1 MKIAVIG
8 SRDFSDVKLLEE
20 KLDTFKNRI
29 IELISG
35 GAQGADTI
43 AEAWAIVN
51 NIPVTLFKP
60 DWKTYGKAAGI
71 KRNKQIIE
79 SCDYCIA
86 FWDGKSKG
94 TASSLKFC
102 KQLNKPFEIVAYTT
116 LSENLSKA
124 NKLLSGITKSERG

>member
-8 SRDFSDVKLLEE
+8 SRGFNNVKLLEE
-20 KLDTFKNRI
+20 KLDTFKNEI

-35 GAQGADTI
+35 GAQGADTL
-43 AEAWAIVN
+43 AEAWALANSV
-51 NIPVTLFKP
+51 PVKLYKP
-60 DWKTYGKAAGI
+60 DWKRFAKAAGI

-102 KQLNKPFEIVAYTT
+102 EKLNKPFEIVAY
-116 LSENLSKA
+116 
-124 NKLLSGITKSERG
+124 

>member
-8 SRDFSDVKLLEE
+8 SRGFNNVPLLEQ
-20 KLDTFKNRI
+20 KLDTFKSNI
-29 IELISG
+29 VELVSG
-35 GAQGADTI
+35 GAKGADTH
-43 AEAWAIVN
+43 AEAWALAN
-51 NIPVTLFKP
+51 NVPVTLFKP
-60 DWKTYGKAAGI
+60 DWKKYGRAAGI

-102 KQLNKPFEIVAYTT
+102 KQLKKPFEIVTI
-116 LSENLSKA
+116 N
-124 NKLLSGITKSERG
+124 

>member
-8 SRDFSDVKLLEE
+8 SRGFNNVKLLED
-20 KLDTFKNRI
+20 KLDAFKNQI

-35 GAQGADTI
+35 GAQGADTL
-43 AEAWAIVN
+43 AEAWALAN
-51 NIPVTLFKP
+51 NVPIILFKP
-60 DWKTYGKAAGI
+60 DWKRYARAAGI

-86 FWDGKSKG
+86 FWDGKSRG

-102 KQLNKPFEIVAYTT
+102 EKLNKPFEIVAY
-116 LSENLSKA
+116 
-124 NKLLSGITKSERG
+124 

>member
-8 SRDFSDVKLLEE
+8 SRGFSDVKLLEE
-20 KLDTFKNRI
+20 KLGAFKNQI

-43 AEAWAIVN
+43 AEAWAITN
-51 NIPVTLFKP
+51 NVPVKLFKP
-60 DWKTYGKAAGI
+60 DWKKYGRAAGI

-102 KQLNKPFEIVAYTT
+102 KQLNKPFEIVTY
-116 LSENLSKA
+116 
-124 NKLLSGITKSERG
+124 

>member
-8 SRDFSDVKLLEE
+8 SRGFSDVKLLEE
-20 KLDTFKNRI
+20 KLDVFKNQI

-43 AEAWAIVN
+43 AEAWAITN
-51 NIPVTLFKP
+51 NVPVKLFKP
-60 DWKTYGKAAGI
+60 DWKKYGRAAGI

-86 FWDGKSKG
+86 FWDSKSKG

-102 KQLNKPFEIVAYTT
+102 EKLNKPFEIVTY
-116 LSENLSKA
+116 
-124 NKLLSGITKSERG
+124 

>member
-8 SRDFSDVKLLEE
+8 SRGFNDVQLLEV
-20 KLDTFKNRI
+20 KLDTIKNLI

-35 GAQGADTI
+35 GAQGADTL
-43 AEAWAIVN
+43 AEAWALAN
-51 NIPVTLFKP
+51 NIPIKLFKP
-60 DWKTYGKAAGI
+60 DWKKYGRAAGI

-102 KQLNKPFEIVAYTT
+102 KQFNKPFEIVAY
-116 LSENLSKA
+116 
-124 NKLLSGITKSERG
+124 

>member
-8 SRDFSDVKLLEE
+8 SRGFSDVKLLEE
-20 KLDTFKNRI
+20 KLDAFKNQI

-43 AEAWAIVN
+43 AEAWAIAN
-51 NIPVTLFKP
+51 NVPVKLFKP

-79 SCDYCIA
+79 SCDYCIE
-86 FWDGKSKG
+86 FWDSKSNG

-102 KQLNKPFEIVAYTT
+102 EKLNKPFEIVAY
-116 LSENLSKA
+116 
-124 NKLLSGITKSERG
+124 

>member
-8 SRDFSDVKLLEE
+8 SRGFSDVKLLEE

-102 KQLNKPFEIVAYTT
+102 KQFNKLFEIVAYT
-116 LSENLSKA
+116 SS
-124 NKLLSGITKSERG
+124 